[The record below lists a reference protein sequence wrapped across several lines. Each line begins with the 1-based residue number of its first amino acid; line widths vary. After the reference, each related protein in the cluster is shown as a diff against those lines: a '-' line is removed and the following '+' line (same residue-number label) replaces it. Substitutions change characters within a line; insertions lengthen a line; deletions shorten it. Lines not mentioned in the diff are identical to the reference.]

1 MMMSEYFPLVAAR
14 KVSEGEALVGLLDER
29 LRGDADEE
37 ELDRACRVACWCVQD
52 DEAHR
57 PTMEQVVQAL
67 EGVVTVDVPP
77 IPTSL
82 QAFADDAGSTSSATG
97 AYLSHGFF

>member
-1 MMMSEYFPLVAAR
+1 L
-14 KVSEGEALVGLLDER
+14 SEGEALVGLPDER
-29 LRGDADEE
+29 LNGDVEPR
-37 ELDRACRVACWCVQD
+37 ELDRACRVACWWVQD

-57 PTMEQVVQAL
+57 PTMEQVVQVL

-82 QAFADDAGSTSSATG
+82 QAFADDDAGSACSGTG
-97 AYLSHGFF
+97 AYLSHGVF